1 MTDLAMPAVRR
12 GTPAEQLNEC
22 FTAAYAQ
29 YLPMVRATISG
40 RLDVSQK
47 HLVDDLAQNTFL
59 AFYTYLGRLDAVR
72 DFGGLLRVMARQS
85 ISHHFRVMRHT
96 HERPADTGHYSFAN
110 REMEPSGGYYTP
122 AATGFRTATITPRPG
137 DSDPDPDEALCR
149 VQGRPAPIRQGGG
162 TR

>member
-1 MTDLAMPAVRR
+1 MDHQNFSAPTSGAI
-12 GTPAEQLNEC
+12 TPAEQLNER

-29 YLPMVRATISG
+29 YLPMVRATIHN
-40 RLDVSQK
+40 RLHASDT

-59 AFYTYLGRLDAVR
+59 AFYRYLSRLDTSR

-96 HERPADTGHYSFAN
+96 HERPVDVGSWQYAD
-110 REMEPSGGYYTP
+110 REMSGTGAGYYTP
-122 AATGFRTATITPRPG
+122 ATTGFRTAAITSRPG
-137 DSDPDPDEALCR
+137 DSDPDMNEALRC
-149 VQGRPAPIRQGGG
+149 VRQGGG